1 MAVDTMVKDNMVI
14 SSATRP
20 TLQIVDR
27 VDSVKVEP
35 VVKLERSLFN
45 LEQALNGVSIGFYLN
60 GELVP
65 VLGFKENDLNDPA
78 KQYVGTVDG
87 VSYYFNSLGGCN
99 DLNPDHT
106 LQMLNVEIPV
116 KRDIVASRGDSEGT
130 ETIEISSLQP
140 REQFALAAMQS
151 IISKLDTPILLL
163 DGYKI
168 TQITTLAFNIANS
181 MMNFAAEYRAE
192 TKHTTEPSTTVEV
205 DETTLTSNGDK
216 ILYNLAAHLES
227 LKKSVDII
235 NNTLTDQINK
245 TKKIDIAS
253 VSAGTIKTEV
263 ENTPDVRVVNIPSV
277 NVGTPNVIVENVVPV
292 SGTVSVDNVV
302 DVNVKNFPSSE

>member
-45 LEQALNGVSIGFYLN
+45 LGQALNGVSIGFYLN

-116 KRDIVASRGDSEGT
+116 KRDVVASRGDSEGT
-130 ETIEISSLQP
+130 ESIEISSLQP

-192 TKHTTEPSTTVEV
+192 TKLTTEPSTTVEV

-253 VSAGTIKTEV
+253 VSAGTIKTEM

>member
-1 MAVDTMVKDNMVI
+1 MEVDTMVKDNMVI

-35 VVKLERSLFN
+35 VVKLKRSLFN
-45 LEQALNGVSIGFYLN
+45 LGQALNGVSIGFYLN

-65 VLGFKENDLNDPA
+65 VLGFKENDLNGSA

-87 VSYYFNSLGGCN
+87 VSYYFNSLGGCS

-116 KRDIVASRGDSEGT
+116 KRNVVASRGDSEGT
-130 ETIEISSLQP
+130 ESIEISSLQP

-263 ENTPDVRVVNIPSV
+263 ENTLM
-277 NVGTPNVIVENVVPV
+277 
-292 SGTVSVDNVV
+292 
-302 DVNVKNFPSSE
+302 

>member
-45 LEQALNGVSIGFYLN
+45 LGQALNGVSIGFYLN

-78 KQYVGTVDG
+78 KQYVDG
-87 VSYYFNSLGGCN
+87 VSYYFNSLGGCS

-116 KRDIVASRGDSEGT
+116 KRDVVASRGDSEGT

-205 DETTLTSNGDK
+205 DETTLTSK
-216 ILYNLAAHLES
+216 W
-227 LKKSVDII
+227 
-235 NNTLTDQINK
+235 
-245 TKKIDIAS
+245 
-253 VSAGTIKTEV
+253 
-263 ENTPDVRVVNIPSV
+263 
-277 NVGTPNVIVENVVPV
+277 
-292 SGTVSVDNVV
+292 
-302 DVNVKNFPSSE
+302 